1 MPSTTPPDDRTP
13 DDAPTRPAPAHSAVG
28 SPVVDTVHGP
38 VRGRD
43 DGVVKVWRGIR
54 YAAAPVGG
62 LRWRAPEPPQPWREP
77 MDAIRVGPACPQP
90 ADPRIPLDLGAAIGE
105 DCLNLNVWASSDTEP
120 GDRKPVLVWVHG
132 GAYVIGAASQP
143 LYHGRELVRRGDV
156 VLVTLNYRLGAFG
169 FLELTALSSGRRRF
183 DTNVGLRD
191 VLFALAWVRDNIAAF
206 GGDPDRVTLF
216 GESAGGGIVT
226 TLLGSPAAA
235 GLFHRA
241 IAQSSPATSC
251 YGTERA
257 IDVAEQFLGH
267 LGLSPRDVDRLPD
280 VPVAA
285 IVEVSK
291 HVFDD
296 VPARRPG
303 TLAFAPIVDGDIV
316 PDYPVALARAGRT
329 LPVPLVIGTNKDE
342 ASLFRWMKSP
352 LLPITPDAIK
362 KMFADIAAEQ
372 PGLRLPTET
381 QISAAY
387 RRQRGKRLGVGVAS
401 DIGFRMP
408 SVWFAEGHTAVAPT
422 YLYRFDWSTPTLRLL
437 RLGAAH
443 ATELPYVFGNLD
455 TPKDPTFTLGGR
467 CTGRQVSQRIRT
479 RWINFAVHGRPDGP
493 PGEPR
498 WHAYDRAERPC
509 LLIDRRDRVVR
520 DVDEPIRLTWG
531 SEVLSFR

>member
-408 SVWFAEGHTAVAPT
+408 SVWFAEGHTAVAPPT
-422 YLYRFDWSTPTLRLL
+422 CTGSTGRRRRFGYYVSAPRTRPNCRTCSVTSTHRRIRRSPWAVAAPAVRCPNGSAPAGSTSPSTGDPTVRPGSRAGTPTTAPNARVCSST
-437 RLGAAH
+437 GVTGSS
-443 ATELPYVFGNLD
+443 ATSTSRSG
-455 TPKDPTFTLGGR
+455 
-467 CTGRQVSQRIRT
+467 
-479 RWINFAVHGRPDGP
+479 
-493 PGEPR
+493 
-498 WHAYDRAERPC
+498 
-509 LLIDRRDRVVR
+509 
-520 DVDEPIRLTWG
+520 
-531 SEVLSFR
+531 